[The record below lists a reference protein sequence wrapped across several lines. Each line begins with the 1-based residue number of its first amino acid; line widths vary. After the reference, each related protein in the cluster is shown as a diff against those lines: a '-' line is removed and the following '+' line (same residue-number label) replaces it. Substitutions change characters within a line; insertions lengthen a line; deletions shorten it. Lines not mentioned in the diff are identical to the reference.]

1 MAEVK
6 NLFISGATG
15 LLGGRLVKSLLER
28 GGHHLFLGIRSA
40 FQYSLFPDCCCK
52 YFDLS
57 DTLSFQD
64 NLRNIDIVIHLAGMN
79 SSECEQFPEDAY
91 SYNAKATLILAR
103 MAEESGVKHFII
115 ISSYHVYGRAL
126 TGIVTEET
134 KPEPLSVYAKSHLL
148 KEEMLQSLS
157 LHHMRITILRLA
169 NSIGYPTFKSVNC
182 WHLLVNNICRQLI
195 ETNKIILNSD
205 MKTERDFIPVSD
217 VIKALGVVM
226 NWDTE
231 NSSFSVYNLGSGYSM
246 SLMEIVE
253 KVVSVYDPKEWK
265 SVDIRYLSEQQNINH
280 FNFSINKILLKGFQP
295 ESDYEKEIKVL
306 LEYSKKWFGE
316 KS

>member
-1 MAEVK
+1 MK

-15 LLGGRLVKSLLER
+15 LLGGRLVTSLMER
-28 GGHHLFLGIRSA
+28 GDYHLFIGVRNRTQ
-40 FQYSLFPDCCCK
+40 FRLFPGCTCN

-57 DTLSFQD
+57 DELSFKD
-64 NLRNIDIVIHLAGMN
+64 NLRNIDVVIHLAGLN

-91 SYNAKATLILAR
+91 NYNAKATLILAR
-103 MAEESGVKHFII
+103 MAEESGVKHFIT

-126 TGIVTEET
+126 TGVVTEQT
-134 KPEPLSVYAKSHLL
+134 KPEPLSIYAKSHLL

-157 LHHMRITILRLA
+157 PHHMRITILRLA
-169 NSIGYPTFKSVNC
+169 NSIGYPVFKSVNC

-195 ETNKIILNSD
+195 ETNKIILKSD

-217 VIKALGVVM
+217 VIKALGIVI
-226 NWDTE
+226 NWKIV

-253 KVVSVYDPKEWK
+253 KVVSIYDPEDWK
-265 SVDIRYLSEQQNINH
+265 SVDIHYPSEQQYVNH
-280 FNFSINKILLKGFQP
+280 FSLSVNKILLEGYQP
-295 ESDYEKEIKVL
+295 ELEYEKEIKVL
-306 LEYSKKWFGE
+306 LEYSKNWFE
-316 KS
+316 DKF